1 MAEIARLAWKR
12 FTIITRIV
20 GDAQG
25 QFLATLFY
33 FTILAPF
40 GLLARLFSD
49 PLRQRQPQT
58 TWIAREPVDNG
69 LEGAK
74 RQG

>member
-1 MAEIARLAWKR
+1 MKATWRVAWKR
-12 FTIITRIV
+12 FSIIAGIV

-25 QFLATLFY
+25 HVLASLLY
-33 FTILAPF
+33 YTILAPF
-40 GLLARLFSD
+40 GLIARLSGD
-49 PLRQRQPQT
+49 PLRQRHPDQAWLTRDPLDQS
-58 TWIAREPVDNG
+58 

>member
-1 MAEIARLAWKR
+1 MKETWLLAWKR
-12 FTIITRIV
+12 FSIIAGIV
-20 GDAQG
+20 GDVQG
-25 QFLATLFY
+25 NFLATLFY

-40 GLLARLFSD
+40 GLIARLTGD
-49 PLRQRQPQT
+49 RLRQRHPDQVWLTKDPIDQS
-58 TWIAREPVDNG
+58 